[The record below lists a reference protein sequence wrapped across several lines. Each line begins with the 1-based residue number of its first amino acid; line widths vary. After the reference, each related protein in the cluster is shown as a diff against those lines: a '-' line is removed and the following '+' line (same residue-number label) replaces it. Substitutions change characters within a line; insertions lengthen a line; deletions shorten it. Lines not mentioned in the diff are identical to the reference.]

1 MVFPMQKRFYVP
13 FSPSTTKTSHGHKS
27 SNFFCKSVGNIQFDS
42 TQQTNKIGQRK
53 ISRLLPKPFL
63 FLSLSITLLWRRQ
76 YSLARKISATKQIKL
91 IDISISIW
99 IYKTIAQSIDSD
111 RIGGEKRKRLTATTT
126 TKRAEKKIL
135 LQRPARDYVK
145 RKWMLSA
152 AAAAVCW
159 AIAVRRVEKTRCVA
173 FADYYIKY
181 VCGYNGQSDVNL
193 WVATI

>member
-1 MVFPMQKRFYVP
+1 MHGNDWWYFRCKKGFTCHSRHPQPKPAMATKAAIFFVKVLVIYN
-13 FSPSTTKTSHGHKS
+13 STRH
-27 SNFFCKSVGNIQFDS
+27 
-42 TQQTNKIGQRK
+42 NKIGQRK

-76 YSLARKISATKQIKL
+76 YSLAREISATKQIKL

-126 TKRAEKKIL
+126 TKRAKKKIL

-145 RKWMLSA
+145 RKWMLS

-193 WVATI
+193 